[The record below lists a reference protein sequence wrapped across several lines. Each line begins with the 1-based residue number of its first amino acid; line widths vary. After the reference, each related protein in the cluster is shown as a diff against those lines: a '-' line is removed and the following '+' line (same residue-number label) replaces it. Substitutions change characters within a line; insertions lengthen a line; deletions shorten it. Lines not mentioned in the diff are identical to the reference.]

1 MTKEEKLESLFQYE
15 DSSGNCS
22 CNKYDVEKF
31 IKQSLQEQEEE
42 RIELLEK
49 YTRFLLKNGYVDD
62 DVWCE
67 EPTAIERFL
76 NKRR

>member
-31 IKQSLQEQEEE
+31 IKQSLQEQRQSILEEID
-42 RIELLEK
+42 RVIEQHIVKSQPLCEQNI
-49 YTRFLLKNGYVDD
+49 LLKLIK
-62 DVWCE
+62 
-67 EPTAIERFL
+67 AKL
-76 NKRR
+76 LKH